1 MPRKNERKPTL
12 IPIGGKCNLN
22 SLQMD
27 PQLSLFDSKHGPVT
41 QHEPQFMEDCRNGDI
56 NGVVT
61 HAFGI
66 LQHYLENEEKYN
78 VPALPGAWEEGQY
91 NVAGAWEICS
101 ILNAF
106 ICTPEHYSYTIM
118 MEKECSHNHILE
130 FAILSNRIDVLEFLA
145 FLYHSEN
152 ISIEPISIEHPVYDE
167 KFAIETACALIDI
180 HIKKGV
186 RLCGIE
192 TFMCHNKKWKNRKV
206 HEYIMSFIQ
215 EEVDHF
221 TASDLA
227 TAPLIPDLA
236 HIVQEYNNEHNT
248 TTD

>member
-1 MPRKNERKPTL
+1 
-12 IPIGGKCNLN
+12 
-22 SLQMD
+22 MD
-27 PQLSLFDSKHGPVT
+27 PQSSLIDRKCGPVMN
-41 QHEPQFMEDCRNGDI
+41 EPQFRADCCNNNIHGI
-56 NGVVT
+56 VT
-61 HAFGI
+61 HAVGI
-66 LQHYLENEEKYN
+66 LKHYLENEE
-78 VPALPGAWEEGQY
+78 QY
-91 NVAGAWEICS
+91 NVVGAWEIYL
-101 ILNAF
+101 ILNAY

-118 MEKECSHNHILE
+118 MQKQCSHNHILE

-152 ISIEPISIEHPVYDE
+152 MSIDPVDPVHDE

-221 TASDLA
+221 TASDLI

-236 HIVQEYNNEHNT
+236 HIVQEYNNEHML
-248 TTD
+248 